1 MRILVVLFALLL
13 TAGVSAGVSADEQV
27 AGKAESQSCL
37 ACHKGKLSLA
47 GRGSDTLVEQIKA
60 IRAGEK
66 KHPPGLDKL
75 SEDDLEAIA
84 AYLDSAE

>member
-13 TAGVSAGVSADEQV
+13 TFGASAGEPE

-37 ACHKGKLSLA
+37 ACHKGKLSLK
-47 GRGSDTLVEQIKA
+47 GRGSDTLVERIKA

-84 AYLDSAE
+84 AYLDRAE

>member
-1 MRILVVLFALLL
+1 MRILIVLFALLL
-13 TAGVSAGVSADEQV
+13 TFEAPAGEPD
-27 AGKAESQSCL
+27 AGKAASKSCL
-37 ACHKGKLSLA
+37 ACHKGPLSLK

-60 IRAGEK
+60 IRAGAK

-75 SEDDLEAIA
+75 GEDDLEAIA

>member
-1 MRILVVLFALLL
+1 MRILIVLLALLL
-13 TAGVSAGVSADEQV
+13 TFGASAGEQD
-27 AGKAESQSCL
+27 AGQEASQSCL
-37 ACHKGKLSLA
+37 ACHKGKLSLK
-47 GRGSDTLVEQIKA
+47 GRGSETLVEQIKA

-75 SEDDLEAIA
+75 DEDDLEAIA